1 MGIMY
6 NSKVNN
12 NNKDLPNKLF
22 NQPFMHFALS
32 SAESFNVS
40 PEEAIEWVRKNK
52 DNLLGGYK
60 KSYLKGEISPEEEQ
74 FIFNDQ
80 SELKFSSENQ
90 ALQHLADLTGKR
102 IKVAEEISAINEMSK
117 QRAKT
122 YVNKLMDKH
131 SKGIFSDEYW
141 SPVQNIFKD
150 LSEANIDYV
159 VDKAEYKKDDK
170 GIPTSKRWNL
180 TINFTD
186 KNGKDQ
192 KLTALII
199 ASGAGSVE
207 DPLDKYDV
215 VAYAN

>member
-6 NSKVNN
+6 NSKVQGL
-12 NNKDLPNKLF
+12 NKDLPNKLF
-22 NQPFMHFALS
+22 NQPFMQFALS
-32 SAESFNVS
+32 MAEIHNIT
-40 PEEAIEWVRKNK
+40 PEEAIGWVRDNK

-60 KSYLKGEISPEEEQ
+60 KSYLKGKVSPEEEQ

-80 SELKFSSENQ
+80 SEIKFSSENQ

-122 YVNKLMDKH
+122 YVNKLMGKH

-159 VDKAEYKKDDK
+159 VGKTEYKKDDK
-170 GIPTSKRWNL
+170 GVPTSKRWTL
-180 TINFTD
+180 TISFID
-186 KNGKDQ
+186 KNGKEQ

-207 DPLDKYDV
+207 DPLDKYDI